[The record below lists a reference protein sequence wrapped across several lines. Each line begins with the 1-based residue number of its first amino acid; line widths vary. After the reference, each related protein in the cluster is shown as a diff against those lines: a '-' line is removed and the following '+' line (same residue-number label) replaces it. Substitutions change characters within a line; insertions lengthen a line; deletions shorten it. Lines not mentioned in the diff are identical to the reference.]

1 MRPARDGGALSL
13 VVYSIQGES
22 MAVAEQIEHKIRD
35 AVPVAYLSLEN
46 ESYKHSVPPNSET
59 HFKLVLVSD
68 VFSGM
73 MPVRRHQM
81 LYQLLADELAGP
93 VHALALHT
101 HTVDEWKAQG
111 GQVADSPNCMGGS
124 KNDPQSGQD

>member
-1 MRPARDGGALSL
+1 M
-13 VVYSIQGES
+13 IQGET
-22 MAVAEQIEHKIRD
+22 MAVAEQIENKIRD
-35 AVPVAYLSLEN
+35 AVPVAHLVLDN

-68 VFSGM
+68 AFAGM

-81 LYQLLADELAGP
+81 LYQLLAEELAGP

-101 HTVDEWKAQG
+101 HTVDEWKALG
-111 GQVADSPNCMGGS
+111 GEVAASPDCLGGS
-124 KNDPQSGQD
+124 KHDPEFGRH